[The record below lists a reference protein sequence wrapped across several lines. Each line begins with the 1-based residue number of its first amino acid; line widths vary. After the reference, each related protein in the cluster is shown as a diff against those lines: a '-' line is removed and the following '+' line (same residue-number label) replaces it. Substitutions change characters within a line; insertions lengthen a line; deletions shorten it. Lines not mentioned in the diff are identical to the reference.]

1 MFLQNIEYLLSL
13 LDLHFPKNHI
23 YNSLFIRNKVKIS
36 CSCIQNLKSI
46 KNNHNTAEIE
56 ESYKDR
62 RIFLDEKC
70 LAPNIIYEAQ
80 FMLNQPKENI
90 YIGTAKTNFK
100 HRFNNHTKSFKLEHY
115 KNDTELPK
123 EYWMIKRNHFISKIN
138 WKIISKW
145 APFNTTKSYKSLHKK
160 EVICWTKGRTYWLVQ
175 IQKQVYF
182 YGMIVNTKSYVF
194 TEIFFAVFRLRL
206 PIWPA
211 PLIS

>member
-13 LDLHFPKNHI
+13 LYLHFPKNHI
-23 YNSLFIRNKVKIS
+23 YNSLFIRNEVKIS

-56 ESYKDR
+56 ESCKDR

-100 HRFNNHTKSFKLEHY
+100 QRFNNHTKSFKLEHY

-123 EYWMIKRNHFISKIN
+123 EYWMIKRNHFISKI
-138 WKIISKW
+138 K
-145 APFNTTKSYKSLHKK
+145 
-160 EVICWTKGRTYWLVQ
+160 
-175 IQKQVYF
+175 
-182 YGMIVNTKSYVF
+182 
-194 TEIFFAVFRLRL
+194 
-206 PIWPA
+206 
-211 PLIS
+211 

>member
-1 MFLQNIEYLLSL
+1 MFLQKFTYLFKPVKLT
-13 LDLHFPKNHI
+13 FTKNHI
-23 YNSLFIRNKVKIS
+23 YNSLFIRNKIKLS

-56 ESYKDR
+56 ESCKDR

-100 HRFNNHTKSFKLEHY
+100 QRFNNHTKSFKLEHY

-123 EYWMIKRNHFISKIN
+123 EYWIIKRNHLISKIN
-138 WKIISKW
+138 GKIISKC
-145 APFNTTKSYKSLHKK
+145 APFNTTKSYKLLQTK
-160 EVICWTKGRTYWLVQ
+160 ETICWTKGKNLLASADT
-175 IQKQVYF
+175 KTSSTF
-182 YGMIVNTKSYVF
+182 YGIIVKTKVTFSLKYF
-194 TEIFFAVFRLRL
+194 SQYFEWDSQFGLHG
-206 PIWPA
+206 
-211 PLIS
+211 